1 MSKLRDKIQ
10 IQDQDSEEVEIDLLE
25 LFQYF
30 RSQILILIIALL
42 VGGVAAGAITH
53 FLITPK
59 YQATS
64 KLYVV
69 SASNNKIVDLNDLNI
84 GTSLSEDYTELIKIR
99 PILEDVIKDCNL
111 DYEYEELLEM
121 LTIAPVGET
130 RILAI
135 TVEST
140 SAKEA
145 MTIANSVAATAV
157 TYLPKLM
164 ETTAPNIAEKAV
176 LPEGPC
182 SPNLVKNITI
192 GAIGMLVLVMAVLT
206 VLFLMDDTMRSAEE
220 VEKAFGVMPLTVIPE
235 GDIAEISDK
244 REKRS
249 LRRRRKLTKSAR
261 KPESKRKKTIRSKNK
276 TNNAES
282 TALMQ
287 SIKTKQ
293 TVR

>member
-182 SPNLVKNITI
+182 SPNLVKNIAI

-244 REKRS
+244 KRG
-249 LRRRRKLTKSAR
+249 RDR
-261 KPESKRKKTIRSKNK
+261 
-276 TNNAES
+276 
-282 TALMQ
+282 
-287 SIKTKQ
+287 
-293 TVR
+293 

>member
-145 MTIANSVAATAV
+145 MTIANSVAAT
-157 TYLPKLM
+157 
-164 ETTAPNIAEKAV
+164 TAPNIAEKAV

-182 SPNLVKNITI
+182 SPNLVTNTAI

-244 REKRS
+244 REEEIAKEKKKAHKE
-249 LRRRRKLTKSAR
+249 RKKAR
-261 KPESKRKKTIRSKNK
+261 KQKKKDDQKQEQNK
-276 TNNAES
+276 
-282 TALMQ
+282 
-287 SIKTKQ
+287 
-293 TVR
+293 

>member
-1 MSKLRDKIQ
+1 MSKIRDKVQ
-10 IQDQDSEEVEIDLLE
+10 IQEEKNEDSEIDLLE
-25 LFQYF
+25 LLQYF
-30 RSQILILIIALL
+30 RSQILILIIAFLI
-42 VGGVAAGAITH
+42 GGIVAGAITH
-53 FLITPK
+53 FVIKPK

-99 PILEDVIKDCNL
+99 PIIEDVIKDCNL
-111 DYEYEELLEM
+111 SYEYEELVGM

-164 ETTAPNIAEKAV
+164 ETTAPNIAENAV
-176 LPEGPC
+176 MPEAPS
-182 SPNLVKNITI
+182 SPNLIKNTAI
-192 GAIGMLVLVMAVLT
+192 GAMGMLVIAMAVLT
-206 VLFLMDDTMRSAEE
+206 VFFLMDDTMRTAEE

-244 REKRS
+244 REEEILKQKKKS
-249 LRRRRKLTKSAR
+249 RRERRKAR
-261 KPESKRKKTIRSKNK
+261 KQRAKEEAATQNK
-276 TNNAES
+276 A
-282 TALMQ
+282 
-287 SIKTKQ
+287 
-293 TVR
+293 

>member
-111 DYEYEELLEM
+111 DYEYEELLGM

-176 LPEGPC
+176 L
-182 SPNLVKNITI
+182 
-192 GAIGMLVLVMAVLT
+192 T
-206 VLFLMDDTMRSAEE
+206 VVFLMDDTMRSAEE

-244 REKRS
+244 REEEIAKEKKKAHKE
-249 LRRRRKLTKSAR
+249 RKKAR
-261 KPESKRKKTIRSKNK
+261 KQKEKDDQKQEQNK
-276 TNNAES
+276 
-282 TALMQ
+282 
-287 SIKTKQ
+287 
-293 TVR
+293 

>member
-1 MSKLRDKIQ
+1 M
-10 IQDQDSEEVEIDLLE
+10 
-25 LFQYF
+25 
-30 RSQILILIIALL
+30 
-42 VGGVAAGAITH
+42 
-53 FLITPK
+53 
-59 YQATS
+59 
-64 KLYVV
+64 
-69 SASNNKIVDLNDLNI
+69 
-84 GTSLSEDYTELIKIR
+84 
-99 PILEDVIKDCNL
+99 
-111 DYEYEELLEM
+111 
-121 LTIAPVGET
+121 
-130 RILAI
+130 AI

-182 SPNLVKNITI
+182 SPNLVKNIAI

-244 REKRS
+244 REEEIAKEKKKAHKERN
-249 LRRRRKLTKSAR
+249 KAR
-261 KPESKRKKTIRSKNK
+261 KQKKKDDQKQEQNK
-276 TNNAES
+276 
-282 TALMQ
+282 
-287 SIKTKQ
+287 
-293 TVR
+293 

>member
-1 MSKLRDKIQ
+1 MSKIRDKVQ
-10 IQDQDSEEVEIDLLE
+10 IQEEKNEDSEIDLLE
-25 LFQYF
+25 LLQYF
-30 RSQILILIIALL
+30 RSQILILIIAFLI
-42 VGGVAAGAITH
+42 GGIVAGAITH
-53 FLITPK
+53 FVIKPK

-99 PILEDVIKDCNL
+99 PIIEDVIKDCNL
-111 DYEYEELLEM
+111 SYEYEELVGM

-164 ETTAPNIAEKAV
+164 ETTAPNIAENAV
-176 LPEGPC
+176 MPEAPS
-182 SPNLVKNITI
+182 SPNLIKNTAI
-192 GAIGMLVLVMAVLT
+192 GAMGMLVIAMAVLT
-206 VLFLMDDTMRSAEE
+206 VFFLMDDTMRTAEE

-244 REKRS
+244 REEEIRKQKKKS
-249 LRRRRKLTKSAR
+249 RRERRKAR
-261 KPESKRKKTIRSKNK
+261 KQRAKEEAAAQNK
-276 TNNAES
+276 A
-282 TALMQ
+282 
-287 SIKTKQ
+287 
-293 TVR
+293 

>member
-111 DYEYEELLEM
+111 DYEYEELLGM

-182 SPNLVKNITI
+182 SPNLVKNTAI

-244 REKRS
+244 REEEIAKEKKKAHKE
-249 LRRRRKLTKSAR
+249 RKKAR
-261 KPESKRKKTIRSKNK
+261 KQKKKDDQKQEQNK
-276 TNNAES
+276 
-282 TALMQ
+282 
-287 SIKTKQ
+287 
-293 TVR
+293 

>member
-164 ETTAPNIAEKAV
+164 TTAPNIAEKAV

-182 SPNLVKNITI
+182 SPNLVKNIAI

-244 REKRS
+244 REEEIAKEKKKAHKE
-249 LRRRRKLTKSAR
+249 RKKAR
-261 KPESKRKKTIRSKNK
+261 KQKKKDDQKQEQNK
-276 TNNAES
+276 
-282 TALMQ
+282 
-287 SIKTKQ
+287 
-293 TVR
+293 

>member
-182 SPNLVKNITI
+182 SPNLVKNIAI

-244 REKRS
+244 REIAKEKKKAHKE
-249 LRRRRKLTKSAR
+249 RKKAR
-261 KPESKRKKTIRSKNK
+261 KQKKKDDQKQEQNK
-276 TNNAES
+276 
-282 TALMQ
+282 
-287 SIKTKQ
+287 
-293 TVR
+293 

>member
-10 IQDQDSEEVEIDLLE
+10 IQDQDSEDVEIDLLE

-42 VGGVAAGAITH
+42 VGGVGAGAITH

-99 PILEDVIKDCNL
+99 PILEDVIKDCDL
-111 DYEYEELLEM
+111 DYDYEQLLGM

-182 SPNLVKNITI
+182 SPNLIKNTAI
-192 GAIGMLVLVMAVLT
+192 GAVGMLVLVMAVLT
-206 VLFLMDDTMRSAEE
+206 VLFLMDDTMRTAEE

-244 REKRS
+244 REEEIAKEKKKAHKE
-249 LRRRRKLTKSAR
+249 RKKAR
-261 KPESKRKKTIRSKNK
+261 KQKADAQKNEQKK
-276 TNNAES
+276 
-282 TALMQ
+282 
-287 SIKTKQ
+287 
-293 TVR
+293 

>member
-1 MSKLRDKIQ
+1 
-10 IQDQDSEEVEIDLLE
+10 
-25 LFQYF
+25 
-30 RSQILILIIALL
+30 
-42 VGGVAAGAITH
+42 
-53 FLITPK
+53 
-59 YQATS
+59 
-64 KLYVV
+64 
-69 SASNNKIVDLNDLNI
+69 
-84 GTSLSEDYTELIKIR
+84 
-99 PILEDVIKDCNL
+99 
-111 DYEYEELLEM
+111 M

-182 SPNLVKNITI
+182 SPNLVTNTAI

-244 REKRS
+244 REEEIAKEKKKAHKE
-249 LRRRRKLTKSAR
+249 RKKAR
-261 KPESKRKKTIRSKNK
+261 KHSAYAVNKNE
-276 TNNAES
+276 TN
-282 TALMQ
+282 
-287 SIKTKQ
+287 
-293 TVR
+293 R

>member
-111 DYEYEELLEM
+111 DYEYEELLGM

-182 SPNLVKNITI
+182 SPNLVKNTAI

-235 GDIAEISDK
+235 GDIEKSQI
-244 REKRS
+244 RERKRS
-249 LRRRRKLTKSAR
+249 LRRRRKPTKSAR

-282 TALMQ
+282 AALMQ

>member
-1 MSKLRDKIQ
+1 M
-10 IQDQDSEEVEIDLLE
+10 
-25 LFQYF
+25 
-30 RSQILILIIALL
+30 
-42 VGGVAAGAITH
+42 
-53 FLITPK
+53 
-59 YQATS
+59 
-64 KLYVV
+64 
-69 SASNNKIVDLNDLNI
+69 NDLNI

-244 REKRS
+244 REEEIAKEKKKAHKE
-249 LRRRRKLTKSAR
+249 RKKAR
-261 KPESKRKKTIRSKNK
+261 KQKKKDDQKQEQNK
-276 TNNAES
+276 
-282 TALMQ
+282 
-287 SIKTKQ
+287 
-293 TVR
+293 

>member
-182 SPNLVKNITI
+182 SPNLVKNIAI

-206 VLFLMDDTMRSAEE
+206 VFLMDDTMRSAEE

-244 REKRS
+244 REEEIAKEKKKAHKE
-249 LRRRRKLTKSAR
+249 RKKAR
-261 KPESKRKKTIRSKNK
+261 KQKKKDDQKQEQNK
-276 TNNAES
+276 
-282 TALMQ
+282 
-287 SIKTKQ
+287 
-293 TVR
+293 

>member
-182 SPNLVKNITI
+182 SPNLVKNIAI

-244 REKRS
+244 REEE
-249 LRRRRKLTKSAR
+249 LTKSAR

-276 TNNAES
+276 INNAES

>member
-182 SPNLVKNITI
+182 SPNLVTNTAI

-235 GDIAEISDK
+235 GDIA
-244 REKRS
+244 
-249 LRRRRKLTKSAR
+249 
-261 KPESKRKKTIRSKNK
+261 
-276 TNNAES
+276 
-282 TALMQ
+282 
-287 SIKTKQ
+287 
-293 TVR
+293 

>member
-135 TVEST
+135 TVER
-140 SAKEA
+140 
-145 MTIANSVAATAV
+145 
-157 TYLPKLM
+157 PQQ
-164 ETTAPNIAEKAV
+164 
-176 LPEGPC
+176 
-182 SPNLVKNITI
+182 
-192 GAIGMLVLVMAVLT
+192 
-206 VLFLMDDTMRSAEE
+206 
-220 VEKAFGVMPLTVIPE
+220 
-235 GDIAEISDK
+235 K
-244 REKRS
+244 R
-249 LRRRRKLTKSAR
+249 
-261 KPESKRKKTIRSKNK
+261 
-276 TNNAES
+276 
-282 TALMQ
+282 Q
-287 SIKTKQ
+287 
-293 TVR
+293 

>member
-1 MSKLRDKIQ
+1 M
-10 IQDQDSEEVEIDLLE
+10 
-25 LFQYF
+25 
-30 RSQILILIIALL
+30 
-42 VGGVAAGAITH
+42 
-53 FLITPK
+53 
-59 YQATS
+59 
-64 KLYVV
+64 
-69 SASNNKIVDLNDLNI
+69 
-84 GTSLSEDYTELIKIR
+84 IKIR

-182 SPNLVKNITI
+182 SPNLVTNTAI

-244 REKRS
+244 REEESSQRAQESQKAKEKRRS
-249 LRRRRKLTKSAR
+249 EAR
-261 KPESKRKKTIRSKNK
+261 
-276 TNNAES
+276 
-282 TALMQ
+282 
-287 SIKTKQ
+287 TKQ
-293 TVR
+293 IMQKAQRLCSQ

>member
-69 SASNNKIVDLNDLNI
+69 SASNKIVALNDLNI

-111 DYEYEELLEM
+111 DYEYEELLGM

-182 SPNLVKNITI
+182 SPSLVKNTAI

-244 REKRS
+244 REEEIAKEKKKAHKE
-249 LRRRRKLTKSAR
+249 RKKAR
-261 KPESKRKKTIRSKNK
+261 KQKEKDDQKQEQNK
-276 TNNAES
+276 
-282 TALMQ
+282 
-287 SIKTKQ
+287 
-293 TVR
+293 

>member
-1 MSKLRDKIQ
+1 MSKIRDKVQ
-10 IQDQDSEEVEIDLLE
+10 IQEEKNEDSEIDLLE
-25 LFQYF
+25 LLQYF
-30 RSQILILIIALL
+30 RSQILILIIAFLI
-42 VGGVAAGAITH
+42 GGIVAGAITH
-53 FLITPK
+53 FVIKPK

-99 PILEDVIKDCNL
+99 PIIEDVIKDCNL
-111 DYEYEELLEM
+111 SYEYEELVGM

-130 RILAI
+130 RILSI

-164 ETTAPNIAEKAV
+164 ETTAPNIAENAV
-176 LPEGPC
+176 MPEAPS
-182 SPNLVKNITI
+182 SPNLIKNTAI
-192 GAIGMLVLVMAVLT
+192 GAMGMLVIAMAVLT
-206 VLFLMDDTMRSAEE
+206 VFFLMDDTMRTAEE

-244 REKRS
+244 REEEILKQKKKS
-249 LRRRRKLTKSAR
+249 RRERRKAR
-261 KPESKRKKTIRSKNK
+261 KQRAKEEAATQNK
-276 TNNAES
+276 A
-282 TALMQ
+282 
-287 SIKTKQ
+287 
-293 TVR
+293 

>member
-182 SPNLVKNITI
+182 SPNLVKNIAI

-244 REKRS
+244 REEEIAK
-249 LRRRRKLTKSAR
+249 
-261 KPESKRKKTIRSKNK
+261 EKKKAHK
-276 TNNAES
+276 
-282 TALMQ
+282 
-287 SIKTKQ
+287 
-293 TVR
+293 

>member
-182 SPNLVKNITI
+182 SPNLVKNIAI

-244 REKRS
+244 RDEEIRSEEIAKEKKKAHKE
-249 LRRRRKLTKSAR
+249 RKKAR
-261 KPESKRKKTIRSKNK
+261 KQKKKDDQKQEQNK
-276 TNNAES
+276 
-282 TALMQ
+282 
-287 SIKTKQ
+287 
-293 TVR
+293 

>member
-1 MSKLRDKIQ
+1 MSKIRDKVQ
-10 IQDQDSEEVEIDLLE
+10 IQEEKNEDSEIDLLE
-25 LFQYF
+25 LLQYF
-30 RSQILILIIALL
+30 RSQILILIIAFLI
-42 VGGVAAGAITH
+42 GGIVAGAITH
-53 FLITPK
+53 FVIKPK

-99 PILEDVIKDCNL
+99 PIIEDVIKDCNL
-111 DYEYEELLEM
+111 SYEYEELVGM

-164 ETTAPNIAEKAV
+164 ETTAPNIAENAV
-176 LPEGPC
+176 MPEAPS
-182 SPNLVKNITI
+182 SPNLIKNTAI
-192 GAIGMLVLVMAVLT
+192 GAMGMLVIAMAVLT
-206 VLFLMDDTMRSAEE
+206 VFFSMDDTMRTAEE

-244 REKRS
+244 REEEILKQKKKS
-249 LRRRRKLTKSAR
+249 RRERRKAR
-261 KPESKRKKTIRSKNK
+261 KQRAKEEAATQNK
-276 TNNAES
+276 A
-282 TALMQ
+282 
-287 SIKTKQ
+287 
-293 TVR
+293 